1 MMKVLLLAPPLRRWA
16 PDEGRPSTDSG
27 WPLDSFGRPRA
38 ESRGRSLAALTAQ
51 VLRSTREHRV
61 VVSDSEKVPAE
72 PFNVVQVCVGDD
84 LAHASRQVMEV
95 VQAGMPVVLAV
106 PRVGRSVAQHEAAMI
121 WSLAACADE
130 AAFASQGDRLTL
142 SALADTRIAGMVTEP
157 LAGTSIPRPS
167 GSDSARARD
176 LGRFVILDPPSPQA
190 AQAASRLGVTA
201 AALCAGPE
209 SAGMANVQCI
219 GPLSPQE
226 TADAY
231 QRAAAFVAG
240 SAPESLRRAV
250 DAALCECPVACPD
263 TALAREVL
271 GDGAHLYARLSEKGL
286 EQALAEALQAPR
298 AHVTRARILATGADR
313 HPLLRL
319 PEVYARAIA
328 LHQDRERR
336 SLRLSRA
343 LALHALAWKDA
354 ACYWAARYEQA
365 ASQAADLHRRLTRLA
380 SLPLVRQAL
389 ALKRLLG
396 K

>member
-1 MMKVLLLAPPLRRWA
+1 
-16 PDEGRPSTDSG
+16 
-27 WPLDSFGRPRA
+27 
-38 ESRGRSLAALTAQ
+38 
-51 VLRSTREHRV
+51 
-61 VVSDSEKVPAE
+61 
-72 PFNVVQVCVGDD
+72 VVQVCVGDD
-84 LAHASRQVMEV
+84 LAHASRQVMEA

-106 PRVGRSVAQHEAAMI
+106 PRIGRSIAQHEAAII

-142 SALADTRIAGMVTEP
+142 SALADTRIAGMVSEP
-157 LAGTSIPRPS
+157 LAGTSISRPT
-167 GSDSARARD
+167 GSDFAPATG

-190 AQAASRLGVTA
+190 AQAASRLEVTP

-209 SAGMANVQCI
+209 AAGPANVQYLD
-219 GPLSPQE
+219 PLSPQE

-231 QRAAAFVAG
+231 HQAAAFVAG

-271 GDGAHLYARLSEKGL
+271 GEGAHFYAPTSERGL
-286 EQALAEALQAPR
+286 EQALAEALHAPR
-298 AHVTRARILATGADR
+298 AHVTRARVLATGADR
-313 HPLLRL
+313 HPLVRL

-328 LHQDRERR
+328 SHQDQEKR

-354 ACYWAARYEQA
+354 ASYWAAEYDRA
-365 ASQAADLHRRLTRLA
+365 AAQAADLHRRLTRLA
-380 SLPLVRQAL
+380 NLPLVRQAL
-389 ALKRLLG
+389 AVKRLLG